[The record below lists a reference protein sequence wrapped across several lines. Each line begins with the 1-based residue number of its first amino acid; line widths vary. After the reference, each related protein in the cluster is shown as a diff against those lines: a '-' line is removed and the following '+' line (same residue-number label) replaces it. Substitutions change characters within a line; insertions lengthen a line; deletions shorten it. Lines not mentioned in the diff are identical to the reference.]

1 MTAKDRPGYVEP
13 MSLTDVDTTVYETA
27 ANLEYTGR
35 PLTRSEI
42 GSVVDL
48 DDKTLDESLEVLVG
62 RGLLA
67 RAEAEGEEEP
77 AYTVANRDW
86 SLTPDQ
92 GEGLRG
98 L

>member
-1 MTAKDRPGYVEP
+1 MTADNARGYVEP

-35 PLTRSEI
+35 PLTRTEFAD
-42 GSVVDL
+42 VTDL
-48 DDKTLDESLEVLVG
+48 DDKTLDESLDVLVG

-67 RAEAEGEEEP
+67 RDEDSDEP
-77 AYTVANRDW
+77 AFLVANRGW
-86 SLTPDQ
+86 SVTPDK
-92 GEGLRG
+92 GFGLTG

>member
-1 MTAKDRPGYVEP
+1 MTADDRRGYVEP
-13 MSLTDVDTTVYETA
+13 MSLTDVDTTVYEAA

-42 GSVVDL
+42 GAVTDL
-48 DDKTLDESLEVLVG
+48 DDKTLDESLDVLVG

-67 RAEAEGEEEP
+67 RSEESGEP
-77 AYTVANRDW
+77 AFVVANRGW

-92 GEGLRG
+92 GPGLRG

>member
-1 MTAKDRPGYVEP
+1 MTADNGRGYVEP
-13 MSLTDVDTTVYETA
+13 MSLTDVDTTVYEAA

-42 GSVVDL
+42 VAVTDL
-48 DDKTLDESLEVLVG
+48 DDKTLDESLDVLVG
-62 RGLLA
+62 HGLLA
-67 RAEAEGEEEP
+67 RDEEAGEP
-77 AYTVANRDW
+77 AFTVANRGW

-92 GEGLRG
+92 GYGLRG

>member
-1 MTAKDRPGYVEP
+1 MTADEGHGYVEP

-35 PLTRSEI
+35 PVTRSEI
-42 GSVVDL
+42 ATVVDL
-48 DDKTLDESLEVLVG
+48 DDETLDESLNVLVG
-62 RGLLA
+62 HGLLA
-67 RAEAEGEEEP
+67 RDEAEGSGEP
-77 AYTVANRDW
+77 AFTVANRGW

-92 GEGLRG
+92 GFGLRG

>member
-1 MTAKDRPGYVEP
+1 MTADDGHGYVEP

-35 PLTRSEI
+35 PLTRTEI

-48 DDKTLDESLEVLVG
+48 DDRTLDESLDVLVG

-67 RAEAEGEEEP
+67 RAEDDGEP
-77 AYTVANRDW
+77 AFTVANRGW

>member
-1 MTAKDRPGYVEP
+1 MSTAEGHGYVEP
-13 MSLTDVDTTVYETA
+13 MSLTDADTTVYETA

-42 GSVVDL
+42 AAAAGL
-48 DDKTLDESLEVLVG
+48 DGKTLDESLGVLVR

-67 RAEAEGEEEP
+67 RADDDGEP
-77 AYTVANRDW
+77 AFTVANRGW

-98 L
+98 R

>member
-1 MTAKDRPGYVEP
+1 MTAEDGHGYVEP
-13 MSLTDVDTTVYETA
+13 MSLTDVDTTVYETV

-42 GSVVDL
+42 ASVADL
-48 DDKTLDESLEVLVG
+48 DDKTLDESLDVLVG

-67 RAEAEGEEEP
+67 RDEAEEAGEP
-77 AYTVANRDW
+77 AFTVANRGW

-92 GEGLRG
+92 GFGLRG
-98 L
+98 Q

>member
-1 MTAKDRPGYVEP
+1 MTADEGHGYVEP
-13 MSLTDVDTTVYETA
+13 ISLTDVDTTVYETA

-42 GSVVDL
+42 AAVVDL
-48 DDKTLDESLEVLVG
+48 DDKTLDESLDVLVG

-67 RAEAEGEEEP
+67 RAGDDGEP
-77 AYTVANRDW
+77 AFTVANRGW
-86 SLTPDQ
+86 SMAPDQ
-92 GEGLRG
+92 GDGLRG

>member
-1 MTAKDRPGYVEP
+1 MTTGEGHGYVEP

-42 GSVVDL
+42 RAVVDL
-48 DDKTLDESLEVLVG
+48 DDKTLDESLDVLVR

-67 RAEAEGEEEP
+67 RAEEDGKP
-77 AYTVANRDW
+77 AFTVANRGW

-92 GEGLRG
+92 GHGLRG

>member
-1 MTAKDRPGYVEP
+1 MTANDRPGYVEP

-42 GSVVDL
+42 GAVVDL
-48 DDKTLDESLEVLVG
+48 DDKTLDESLDVLVG

-67 RAEAEGEEEP
+67 RADEGEDEP
-77 AYTVANRDW
+77 AYAVANRGW

>member
-1 MTAKDRPGYVEP
+1 MTAEDRPGYVEP

-35 PLTRSEI
+35 PLTRTEI
-42 GSVVDL
+42 GAVVDL
-48 DDKTLDESLEVLVG
+48 DDKTLDESLDVLVG

-67 RAEAEGEEEP
+67 RSGDDGEP
-77 AYTVANRDW
+77 AFTVANRGW

>member
-1 MTAKDRPGYVEP
+1 MTADDQPGYVEP
-13 MSLTDVDTTVYETA
+13 MSLTDVDTTVYETV

-42 GSVVDL
+42 GAVVDL
-48 DDKTLDESLEVLVG
+48 DDKTLDESLDVLVG

-67 RAEAEGEEEP
+67 RAEVDGEP
-77 AYTVANRDW
+77 AFTVANRGW

>member
-1 MTAKDRPGYVEP
+1 MTADDGSGYVEP
-13 MSLTDVDTTVYETA
+13 MSLTDIDTTVYETA

-42 GSVVDL
+42 GTVTDL
-48 DDKTLDESLEVLVG
+48 DDKTLDESLDVLVG

-67 RAEAEGEEEP
+67 RSEESGEP
-77 AYTVANRDW
+77 AFTVANRGW

-92 GEGLRG
+92 GPGLRG